1 MECSRKLEGCL
12 GTYRLYSARFKLL
25 IFFSGGRRWLNLAYP
40 MHTHDHW
47 VLDHEGHFV
56 VMSFNVIG
64 RIMHVPTYEMRS
76 SCKEFDARHIE
87 VVDMRC
93 YAKTLQFNRTDKAHS
108 WSSSFER

>member
-1 MECSRKLEGCL
+1 M
-12 GTYRLYSARFKLL
+12 GTYRLYSARFMLL
-25 IFFSGGRRWLNLAYP
+25 NVLSGGRRWPNLACS

-87 VVDMRC
+87 VVYRC
-93 YAKTLQFNRTDKAHS
+93 YATRKRCSLIAPIMLTHGQVLLSDDEHLIL
-108 WSSSFER
+108 E